1 MTVTT
6 VIQFLAVNS
15 LFQLDILAWIIGI
28 PMLIALC
35 IYLVRQVV
43 HSRRLKA
50 ELKQLDQVKTLS
62 VEYELVLK
70 AMRLCVWRIDVGSH
84 VVSFDSDYRDYG
96 DTVFLPP
103 GGKVEDIIRQIVP
116 EYQEDFRKGMD
127 DVMNGVSEQFN
138 MQYQI
143 ISPHSQK
150 PYWSESFFTVEKR
163 NLNGDPETI
172 VGTTMRIDQQ
182 KEIET
187 ALMDALY
194 HAEESDRLKSA
205 FLSNISHEIRTPL
218 NAIVGFSNVLS
229 MADDEKERQKLLDV
243 IQQNNTRLLSMLDN
257 IVSMSRLE
265 AKGAATLNKETFALK
280 GVFYELFEKYHEK
293 ARNNGDILQIEDDN
307 HLPTLHT
314 DRERLL
320 EIVNQYLD
328 NALKYT
334 THGLVTVGC
343 KTSDDVIRIFVRDTG
358 KGIAADKCNERLF
371 ERFFKVDEFE
381 VGSGLGLSICRSLAA
396 SLDGR
401 VGVVSEL
408 GKGST
413 FWVELGK
420 DVIVY
425 ESN

>member
-1 MTVTT
+1 MTVTA

-15 LFQLDILAWIIGI
+15 LFQLDILAWIVGI

-35 IYLVRQVV
+35 VYLVRQVV
-43 HSRRLKA
+43 RSRRLKA
-50 ELKQLDQVKTLS
+50 ELNQLDQVKTLS

-70 AMRLCVWRIDVGSH
+70 AMHLCVWRIDVDSH

-96 DTVFLPP
+96 DIVFLPS
-103 GGKVEDIIRQIVP
+103 GGKVEDIIRHILP

-143 ISPHSQK
+143 MSPHSQK

-182 KEIET
+182 KDIET

-229 MADDEKERQKLLDV
+229 MAHDEEERQKLVDV

-257 IVSMSRLE
+257 IVSMSRIE

-280 GVFYELFEKYHEK
+280 SVFDELFEKFHDK
-293 ARNNGDILQIEDDN
+293 ARNTGDILQIEDDN

-314 DRERLL
+314 DRERLS

-420 DVIVY
+420 DIIVY

>member
-1 MTVTT
+1 
-6 VIQFLAVNS
+6 
-15 LFQLDILAWIIGI
+15 
-28 PMLIALC
+28 
-35 IYLVRQVV
+35 
-43 HSRRLKA
+43 
-50 ELKQLDQVKTLS
+50 
-62 VEYELVLK
+62 
-70 AMRLCVWRIDVGSH
+70 
-84 VVSFDSDYRDYG
+84 
-96 DTVFLPP
+96 
-103 GGKVEDIIRQIVP
+103 
-116 EYQEDFRKGMD
+116 
-127 DVMNGVSEQFN
+127 MNGVSEQFN

-143 ISPHSQK
+143 MSPHSQK

-182 KEIET
+182 KDIET

-194 HAEESDRLKSA
+194 HAEESDRVKSA

-229 MADDEKERQKLLDV
+229 MADDEEERQKLVDV

-257 IVSMSRLE
+257 IVSMSRIE

-280 GVFYELFEKYHEK
+280 SVFDELFEKFHDK
-293 ARNNGDILQIEDDN
+293 ARNTGDILQIEDDN

-314 DRERLL
+314 DRERLS

-358 KGIAADKCNERLF
+358 KGIAADKCNEQLF

-420 DVIVY
+420 DIIVY

>member
-1 MTVTT
+1 
-6 VIQFLAVNS
+6 
-15 LFQLDILAWIIGI
+15 
-28 PMLIALC
+28 
-35 IYLVRQVV
+35 
-43 HSRRLKA
+43 
-50 ELKQLDQVKTLS
+50 
-62 VEYELVLK
+62 
-70 AMRLCVWRIDVGSH
+70 
-84 VVSFDSDYRDYG
+84 
-96 DTVFLPP
+96 VFLPS
-103 GGKVEDIIRQIVP
+103 GGKVEDIIRHILP

-143 ISPHSQK
+143 MSPHSQK

-182 KEIET
+182 KDIET

-229 MADDEKERQKLLDV
+229 MAHDEEERQKLVDV

-280 GVFYELFEKYHEK
+280 GLFFELFEKYHEK
-293 ARNNGDILQIEDDN
+293 ARSNGDILQIEDDN

-358 KGIAADKCNERLF
+358 KGIAADKCNEQLF

-420 DVIVY
+420 DIIVY

>member
-43 HSRRLKA
+43 RSRRLKA
-50 ELKQLDQVKTLS
+50 ELNQLDQVKTLS

-70 AMRLCVWRIDVGSH
+70 AMRLCVWRIDVDSH

-96 DTVFLPP
+96 DIVFLPS
-103 GGKVEDIIRQIVP
+103 GGKVEDIIRHILP

-143 ISPHSQK
+143 MSPHSQK

-182 KEIET
+182 KDIET

-229 MADDEKERQKLLDV
+229 MADDEEERQKLVDV

-280 GVFYELFEKYHEK
+280 GLFFELFEKYHEK
-293 ARNNGDILQIEDDN
+293 ARSNGDILQIEDDN

-334 THGLVTVGC
+334 THGLITVGC
-343 KTSDDVIRIFVRDTG
+343 KTDDNVIRIFVRDTG

-420 DVIVY
+420 DIIVY

>member
-1 MTVTT
+1 MTVTA

-15 LFQLDILAWIIGI
+15 LFQLDILAWIVGI

-35 IYLVRQVV
+35 VYLVRQAVR
-43 HSRRLKA
+43 SRRLKA
-50 ELKQLDQVKTLS
+50 ELNQLDQVKTLS

-70 AMRLCVWRIDVGSH
+70 AMHLCVWRIDVDSH

-96 DTVFLPP
+96 DIVFLPS
-103 GGKVEDIIRQIVP
+103 GGKVEDIIRHILP

-143 ISPHSQK
+143 MSPHSQK

-182 KEIET
+182 KDIET

-229 MADDEKERQKLLDV
+229 MAHDEEERQKLVDV

-280 GVFYELFEKYHEK
+280 GLFFELFEKYHEK
-293 ARNNGDILQIEDDN
+293 ARSNGDILQIEDDN

-334 THGLVTVGC
+334 THGLITVGC
-343 KTSDDVIRIFVRDTG
+343 KTDDNVIRIFVRDTG

-420 DVIVY
+420 DIIVY